1 MSKLV
6 KRIKKNFKNPRNVLV
21 LGTGFGYLPEICE
34 HFNSVFIIST
44 LEEPIKRKNLIYKET
59 FDSIEFLPDLDVIL
73 IDRNQDCNVE
83 KLKPLLLRYRP
94 ILLVEGNS
102 LFSKL
107 EYKFLQNFN
116 FSVTEMFNDY
126 HLWKF
131 TK

>member
-21 LGTGFGYLPEICE
+21 LGTGFGYLSEICE
-34 HFNSVFIIST
+34 HFGSVFIIST

-59 FDSIEFLPDLDVIL
+59 FDNIEFLPDLDVIF

-94 ILLVEGNS
+94 ILLVEGTS

-107 EYKFLQNFN
+107 EYKFLQNFS